1 MVLSE
6 SLQNKV
12 IQYDNWPKN
21 EEKKQISEVGIC
33 SDNL

>member
-6 SLQNKV
+6 SLQKKV

-21 EEKKQISEVGIC
+21 EEKKQIGEVGIC
-33 SDNL
+33 WDNL